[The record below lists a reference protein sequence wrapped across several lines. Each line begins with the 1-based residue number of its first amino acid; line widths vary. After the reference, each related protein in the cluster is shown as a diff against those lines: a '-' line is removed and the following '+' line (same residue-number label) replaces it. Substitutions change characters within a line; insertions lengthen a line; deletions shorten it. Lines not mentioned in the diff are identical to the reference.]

1 MPGDILKQHLNT
13 KHTHMDLEEKELNY
27 TEINNEASLIR
38 KNRRDWLN
46 YRILEVNMLSFNH
59 KNVTRIYL
67 LVFVGSYDWSIF
79 PGIQPMNWLG
89 WWAASNSAST
99 AFFIFSADIICC
111 LSSRALG
118 DGCA

>member
-13 KHTHMDLEEKELNY
+13 KHMHMDMEEKKKINY

-38 KNRRDWLN
+38 KNRRDSLI

-79 PGIQPMNWLG
+79 PGIQPMNLVRLMG
-89 WWAASNSAST
+89 S
-99 AFFIFSADIICC
+99 I
-111 LSSRALG
+111 
-118 DGCA
+118 